1 MTADPNPASE
11 EFDTEA
17 AWTVEVLAGLAPDE
31 AIPGACRGSGD
42 PASLDWLADALE
54 VNQASRFLDL
64 GGGIGGPA
72 AWLRQRQGCDPVVA
86 EPMIDAVRGAR
97 ALFDLASVAVLDR
110 LPFAGGAFD
119 AAWALAVLS
128 TVDDKALALSELHRV
143 LAPGG
148 HLGLQEYLRTA
159 ERVDDPPAG
168 NDFLSFSELTT
179 ASLAPVSTS
188 WRTSAPTSSMR
199 RRRTG
204 RLRPIRSS
212 RRWPSATPARRR
224 WRRVCGRGAGSPSCW
239 RTGCSPSGSS
249 TPPASDRFGVVPRIG
264 DVDAVDRRS
273 VLLAMLAV
281 RSVFTG

>member
-1 MTADPNPASE
+1 MTADPDPASE

-17 AWTVEVLAGLAPDE
+17 AWTVEILAELAPDD

-42 PASLDWLADALE
+42 PAALDWLADALE

-86 EPMIDAVRGAR
+86 EPMIDAVRGTR
-97 ALFDLASVAVLDR
+97 TLFDLASVAVLDE

-143 LAPGG
+143 VAPGG

-159 ERVDDPPAG
+159 ERVDEPPAG
-168 NDFLSFSELTT
+168 NDFLSFPELTT
-179 ASLAPVSTS
+179 ALA
-188 WRTSAPTSSMR
+188 R
-199 RRRTG
+199 
-204 RLRPIRSS
+204 
-212 RRWPSATPARRR
+212 
-224 WRRVCGRGAGSPSCW
+224 AGFDVVEDISVDQLDS
-239 RTGCSPSGSS
+239 
-249 TPPASDRFGVVPRIG
+249 PPADWQAAADRVKQALGERHAGEEAFEEGLRAERRFAELLDGGV
-264 DVDAVDRRS
+264 
-273 VLLAMLAV
+273 LTV
-281 RSVFTG
+281 RLIHATRL